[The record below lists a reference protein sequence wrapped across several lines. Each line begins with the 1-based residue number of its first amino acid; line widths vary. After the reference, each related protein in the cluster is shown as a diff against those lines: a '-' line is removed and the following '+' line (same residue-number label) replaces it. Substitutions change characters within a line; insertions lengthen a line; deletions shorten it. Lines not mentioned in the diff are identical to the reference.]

1 MEFQVPQGQEKY
13 QYVQSKFTEIAQK
26 YDLFNDLITQGM
38 HRYWKNKVVEA
49 TGLKKGDKALDL
61 CCGTGDI
68 TLRLKKKVGEEG
80 VAFGMDFSIGMLQV
94 SQTRDPQGTC
104 RFLQGDAMKL
114 PFADQSLD
122 AVTVGFGLRNL
133 VAIGDCFDEVLRVLK
148 PGGRFVSLDMGKV
161 KLPLANWVFSQYFHQ
176 VVPLVG
182 KLLYPGQDM
191 FDYFPASALVYPSQE
206 ALATML
212 EQHGFEKV
220 RFTNYHLGSTVLHQ
234 AFKPPV
240 CLP

>member
-80 VAFGMDFSIGMLQV
+80 VAFGMDFSIGMLRV
-94 SQTRDPQGTC
+94 AVVVHGITG
-104 RFLQGDAMKL
+104 FLLIAGIIIHIYAAFWVKG
-114 PFADQSLD
+114 SLKGM
-122 AVTVGFGLRNL
+122 TT
-133 VAIGDCFDEVLRVLK
+133 
-148 PGGRFVSLDMGKV
+148 GKV
-161 KLPLANWVFSQYFHQ
+161 SRAWAKKFHPAWYRQ
-176 VVPLVG
+176 ISGGG
-182 KLLYPGQDM
+182 K
-191 FDYFPASALVYPSQE
+191 
-206 ALATML
+206 
-212 EQHGFEKV
+212 
-220 RFTNYHLGSTVLHQ
+220 
-234 AFKPPV
+234 
-240 CLP
+240 